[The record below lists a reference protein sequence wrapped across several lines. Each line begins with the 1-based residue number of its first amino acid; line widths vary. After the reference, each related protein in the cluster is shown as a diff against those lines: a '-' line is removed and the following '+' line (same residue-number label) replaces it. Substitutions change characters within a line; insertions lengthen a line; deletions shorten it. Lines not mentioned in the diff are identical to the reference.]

1 MTAVSEADN
10 AISTYYSSLEQQS
23 VIQKVIGQN
32 SEALSLSL
40 DRYKNSLSPMSD
52 VVTAQLNALSSEN
65 NLVTAKA
72 KALQALIALYEALGG
87 GYDAD

>member
-1 MTAVSEADN
+1 
-10 AISTYYSSLEQQS
+10 
-23 VIQKVIGQN
+23 
-32 SEALSLSL
+32 
-40 DRYKNSLSPMSD
+40 MSD